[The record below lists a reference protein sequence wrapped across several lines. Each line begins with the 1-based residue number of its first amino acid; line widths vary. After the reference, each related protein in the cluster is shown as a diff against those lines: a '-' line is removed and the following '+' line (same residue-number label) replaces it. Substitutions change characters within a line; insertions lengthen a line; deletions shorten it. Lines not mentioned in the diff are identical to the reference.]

1 MELSVLNIAGQ
12 ETGRKVE
19 LNDAIFGIE
28 PNEHAIY
35 LDVKQFLAN
44 NRQGTHK
51 SKQRNEISGST
62 LQAEKSKKVPVAPVQ
77 VVSRTL
83 CLEEGVECLDPYQ
96 EIIASN

>member
-12 ETGRKVE
+12 ETGRK
-19 LNDAIFGIE
+19 
-28 PNEHAIY
+28 
-35 LDVKQFLAN
+35 
-44 NRQGTHK
+44 
-51 SKQRNEISGST
+51 
-62 LQAEKSKKVPVAPVQ
+62 VAPVQ

>member
-12 ETGRKVE
+12 ETGRK
-19 LNDAIFGIE
+19 
-28 PNEHAIY
+28 
-35 LDVKQFLAN
+35 
-44 NRQGTHK
+44 
-51 SKQRNEISGST
+51 
-62 LQAEKSKKVPVAPVQ
+62 VQ

>member
-44 NRQGTHK
+44 NRQGT
-51 SKQRNEISGST
+51 
-62 LQAEKSKKVPVAPVQ
+62 QAEKAKRYRWRPC
-77 VVSRTL
+77 RW
-83 CLEEGVECLDPYQ
+83 YQ
-96 EIIASN
+96 EPSV